1 MAWTISGNGSTGA
14 ILAEKITDP
23 EAMVEHYL
31 SNGQKDKAF
40 ELLYKLAVYSAKKK
54 EFTRSEEFR
63 DRLYEVDS
71 SALSPI
77 IEVNEIIEAEK
88 NKAVT
93 PDLRRIWSR
102 FFQELPPNEANT
114 LFLALKKQ
122 TIESE
127 TELLQQGLM
136 NDNLYFIDNG
146 QVKLLYRD
154 SEKEL
159 FIQKLGSGDVFGE
172 DTFFSVNVCTFSVK
186 TMTRVQ
192 LGILDRAT
200 FKKLKNTQG
209 LQESKLRKICGS
221 GRSIFNHLRQ
231 KGIDRRA
238 FKRINLHVKV
248 AFQLLSS
255 DTTKAMQRSVTA
267 ELWDISKGGLSI
279 YFQSKNR
286 EAVRHLIGR
295 NVGVRFSLPVEGQN
309 RSIAL
314 TGVVH
319 GVQNHPLDEYSVH
332 LQFNRKLSDE
342 AIKTIQ
348 YIADRT

>member
-1 MAWTISGNGSTGA
+1 M
-14 ILAEKITDP
+14 AEKISDP
-23 EAMVEHYL
+23 EAKVEHYL
-31 SNGQKDKAF
+31 HNGETNKAF
-40 ELLYKLAVYSAKKK
+40 ELLYKLAVYFAKKK
-54 EFTRSEEFR
+54 NFARSEEFR

-71 SALSPI
+71 AALSPI

-93 PDLRRIWSR
+93 PDVRRIWSR
-102 FFQELPPNEANT
+102 FYQVLPPNEANT
-114 LFLALKKQ
+114 LFLSLKRQ
-122 TIESE
+122 TIASE
-127 TELLQQGLM
+127 QEILKQGQM
-136 NDNLYFIDNG
+136 NDNLYFIDSG

-186 TMTRVQ
+186 SLTRVQ
-192 LGILDRAT
+192 LGILDLAT
-200 FKKLKNTQG
+200 FRKLKSTQSM
-209 LQESKLRKICGS
+209 QESKLKKICGN

-238 FKRINLHVKV
+238 YKRINLHIKV

-255 DTTKAMQRSVTA
+255 SMAEAMRRSVTA

-279 YFQSKNR
+279 YFQSKNP
-286 EAVRHLIGR
+286 ESVRRLIGHS
-295 NVGVRFSLPVEGQN
+295 VGVRFNLPVDGKS

-332 LQFNRKLSDE
+332 LQFNRKLSDQ

-348 YIADRT
+348 LIAGPA

>member
-1 MAWTISGNGSTGA
+1 MADKIS
-14 ILAEKITDP
+14 DP

-31 SNGQKDKAF
+31 RNSQTDKAF
-40 ELLYKLAVYSAKKK
+40 GLLYKLAVYSAKKK
-54 EFTRSEEFR
+54 DFVRSEEFR

-93 PDLRRIWSR
+93 PDVRRIWSR

-114 LFLALKKQ
+114 LFLSLKKQ
-122 TIESE
+122 TIASE
-127 TELLQQGLM
+127 AEILQQGQM
-136 NDNLYFIDNG
+136 NDNLYFIDSG

-154 SEKEL
+154 AEKEL

-186 TMTRVQ
+186 SLTRVQ

-200 FKKLKNTQG
+200 FLKLKNTNS
-209 LQESKLRKICGS
+209 LQESKLRKICGN
-221 GRSIFNHLRQ
+221 GRSIINQLRQ

-248 AFQLLSS
+248 GFQLLSS
-255 DTTKAMQRSVTA
+255 NQA
-267 ELWDISKGGLSI
+267 ETHAAFDYRRTMG
-279 YFQSKNR
+279 YFQGR
-286 EAVRHLIGR
+286 AFHL
-295 NVGVRFSLPVEGQN
+295 FS
-309 RSIAL
+309 
-314 TGVVH
+314 
-319 GVQNHPLDEYSVH
+319 
-332 LQFNRKLSDE
+332 
-342 AIKTIQ
+342 IQ
-348 YIADRT
+348 KP